1 MKSSLITEIKLIL
14 KGGFY
19 SFFSRL
25 RKRFNK
31 KLFDFGEARKNKKIL
46 NEVSKLGDLKDYEI
60 GSTNWL
66 KICEI
71 EMGGF
76 VRDVPR
82 NKVSVLDPRSVRQLQ
97 TGGMTGGDRMIHHGY
112 SNYYSKYLKRFLE
125 EENNLVVILKYQSL
139 S

>member
-46 NEVSKLGDLKDYEI
+46 NEISKLGDLKDYEI
-60 GSTNWL
+60 GSANW
-66 KICEI
+66 
-71 EMGGF
+71 
-76 VRDVPR
+76 
-82 NKVSVLDPRSVRQLQ
+82 
-97 TGGMTGGDRMIHHGY
+97 
-112 SNYYSKYLKRFLE
+112 
-125 EENNLVVILKYQSL
+125 
-139 S
+139 